1 MKAKIEIEIEAND
14 AQGIEDRIRE
24 IAGQTFNWQW
34 TNGGSRDQ
42 ISKHFKR
49 GGVPHEW
56 ATGDGANGWTAS
68 LVVSSY

>member
-1 MKAKIEIEIEAND
+1 MNARIEISIEAND

-24 IAGQTFNWQW
+24 IAGMTFNWQW

-42 ISKHFKR
+42 IGKHFKS
-49 GGVPHEW
+49 GQAPHEW
-56 ATGDGANGWTAS
+56 ATGDGGNGWTAS